1 MDKDLR
7 EVLEAVRKIWGYT
20 QTEVAEYLGFA
31 SHSSYIYLLNNTEH
45 INIRDFKNFQRLY
58 NLTPNEL
65 MCIGFSKDYVIEKT
79 KQLKKAHDEQLK
91 QLKQLNMLNNSIID
105 KSTISNTS
113 NNNVKIINGK
123 IKKPIVK

>member
-7 EVLEAVRKIWGYT
+7 EILEAVRKIWGYT
-20 QTEVAEYLGFA
+20 QMEVAEYLGFA

-65 MCIGFSKDYVIEKT
+65 LCIGFSKVQVIEKT
-79 KQLKKAHDEQLK
+79 KQLKKIHDD
-91 QLKQLNMLNNSIID
+91 QLKQLNMFDNSSVD
-105 KSTISNTS
+105 KSTISNTT
-113 NNNVKIINGK
+113 NNNAKIINNK
-123 IKKPIVK
+123 VRKPIVK